1 MREEQLGCT
10 RKKDGE
16 HRTFTQLTLHCYPTV
31 HSLHDMF
38 NDGESQAGASHLAG
52 TRLVNSIKT
61 LEKAGQISRGNS
73 DTVISDRDAHLIVLG
88 SRDLHSHFAIRAVE
102 LHGIVQ
108 EIHQRLLEVDPLT
121 EDRNFLNT
129 GHE

>member
-1 MREEQLGCT
+1 ML
-10 RKKDGE
+10 
-16 HRTFTQLTLHCYPTV
+16 
-31 HSLHDMF
+31 

-61 LEKAGQISRGNS
+61 LEEAGQVSRGNS

-88 SRDLHSHFAIRAVE
+88 SRDLHAHFAIRTVE

-121 EDRNFLNT
+121 EDRNFLNMAT
-129 GHE
+129 NELDAAALRLRFHGPQGGFQSCPD